1 MDRSSS
7 NSSSTT
13 GGRDGIFE
21 ALADNSDCI
30 TTASLVKFYNTV
42 GRVDGDPHLMRA
54 SPMTG
59 TEALK
64 AINTF
69 KELAHSPVQGHT
81 GNAGNALNGH
91 HETGGDDALD
101 QLQFQR
107 GLDNIINIIDRH
119 DDKQLITTEI
129 EALYARYIDK
139 SSQDDDLVALLGLPS
154 EVSSSE
160 LKSLLT

>member
-7 NSSSTT
+7 SSST

-42 GRVDGDPHLMRA
+42 GRVDCDPHLMRA

-64 AINTF
+64 AINAF
-69 KELAHSPVQGHT
+69 KELAHSPVQGH
-81 GNAGNALNGH
+81 AGNALNGH
-91 HETGGDDALD
+91 YETGGDDALD

-129 EALYARYIDK
+129 ETLYARYIDK

>member
-7 NSSSTT
+7 SSSSST

-42 GRVDGDPHLMRA
+42 GRVDNDPHLMRA
-54 SPMTG
+54 PMTG

-64 AINTF
+64 AINAF
-69 KELAHSPVQGHT
+69 KELAHSPVQT
-81 GNAGNALNGH
+81 GNTLNGH
-91 HETGGDDALD
+91 YETGGDDALD

>member
-1 MDRSSS
+1 MDSSSRSSS
-7 NSSSTT
+7 ST
-13 GGRDGIFE
+13 GGRDGIFA
-21 ALADNSDCI
+21 ALADSSDCI
-30 TTASLVKFYNTV
+30 STASLVKFYSTV
-42 GRVDGDPHLMRA
+42 GRVDGDPRLMRA

-64 AINTF
+64 AINLF
-69 KELAHSPVQGHT
+69 KEILHTPVQGY
-81 GNAGNALNGH
+81 AGNALNGY
-91 HETGGDDALD
+91 HETGGNDALD

-129 EALYARYIDK
+129 ESLCARCIDE
-139 SSQDDDLVALLGLPS
+139 SSQDYDLVALLGLPS

-160 LKSLLT
+160 LKSFLT

>member
-7 NSSSTT
+7 SST

-30 TTASLVKFYNTV
+30 TTASLVKFYSTV

-64 AINTF
+64 AINAF
-69 KELAHSPVQGHT
+69 KELTYTHVQGH
-81 GNAGNALNGH
+81 AGNALNGH

-129 EALYARYIDK
+129 EALYALYIDK

>member
-7 NSSSTT
+7 STT
-13 GGRDGIFE
+13 YGGRDGIFE

-42 GRVDGDPHLMRA
+42 GRVDGDPHLMRV

-64 AINTF
+64 AINAF
-69 KELAHSPVQGHT
+69 KDLAYASVQGH
-81 GNAGNALNGH
+81 AGNALNGH

-129 EALYARYIDK
+129 ETLYARYIDN